1 MKNQDILLIIFTIL
15 ILFTFVYIS
24 KKYNQISNLKEV
36 EIVPPQFV
44 YNILENTN
52 ENVLLVNVLSDKM
65 KYKITLKGKNDK
77 RSLSLQEFE
86 KLLKDNNNNI
96 PKDVKK
102 VIIYCASWSCNG
114 AKNYYKEL
122 IKRNINVDK
131 VVDYIGSIHEWA
143 SYSKIKPDIFTFNS
157 TENNKPLILNKVTEI
172 FKNTAHGYLIDNVL
186 EDGYIKDISKNGKNI
201 IKNF

>member
-15 ILFTFVYIS
+15 ILFTFVYII
-24 KKYNQISNLKEV
+24 KKYNQVSHLKEV

-44 YNILENTN
+44 YNILENTD
-52 ENVLLVNVLSDKM
+52 ENVLLVNVLSNKM

-86 KLLKDNNNNI
+86 KLLMDNNNNI

-143 SYSKIKPDIFTFNS
+143 SYSKIKPGIFTFNS
-157 TENNKPLILNKVTEI
+157 TENNKPLILDKVTEI

>member
-15 ILFTFVYIS
+15 ILFTFVYII
-24 KKYNQISNLKEV
+24 KKYNQVSHLKEV

-44 YNILENTN
+44 YNILENTD
-52 ENVLLVNVLSDKM
+52 ENVLLVNVLSNKM

-86 KLLKDNNNNI
+86 KLLMDNNNNI

-143 SYSKIKPDIFTFNS
+143 S
-157 TENNKPLILNKVTEI
+157 
-172 FKNTAHGYLIDNVL
+172 
-186 EDGYIKDISKNGKNI
+186 
-201 IKNF
+201 